1 MRIAATGRYLPPKV
15 LTNADLEK
23 MVDTTDEW
31 IVTRTG
37 IKERRIAS
45 DSESSAEMGAR
56 AAKDA
61 IKKAG
66 ITAKDI
72 DLILVASVTPD
83 ATFPSTACYIQHKI
97 GAGKCAA
104 LDVQAACS
112 GFVYGLVLGS
122 QFIASGA
129 YKNVLVVGCERL
141 SSIVD
146 WKDRATCVLFGD
158 GAGAAVLQPRTDGK
172 NGLLAFDLGA
182 NGGLH
187 EILYLMNGHTTGPEG
202 VEPKDGPHYMRMS
215 GQDVFKQAVTEMG
228 RSAVKVLK
236 TAGITVADLACVIP
250 HQANIRIIEALRD
263 RLEIPPEKCFINVQ
277 RYGNMSAACIPVGLD
292 EAQGEFHLKR
302 GDKILLVA
310 FGGGL
315 TWAACVFEW

>member
-1 MRIAATGRYLPPKV
+1 MRIVATGKYLPQKI

-23 MVDTTDEW
+23 TVETSDEW

-37 IKERRIAS
+37 IRERRIAS
-45 DSESSAEMGAR
+45 EEESSSEMGAR
-56 AAKDA
+56 AARIA
-61 IKKAG
+61 LKKAG
-66 ITAKDI
+66 ISAQDL
-72 DLILVASVTPD
+72 DLILVASVTAD

-112 GFVYGLVLGS
+112 GFVYGLVVGS

-129 YKNVLVVGCERL
+129 YKNILVVGSERL

-146 WKDRATCVLFGD
+146 WTDRSTCVLFGD
-158 GAGAAVLQPRTDGK
+158 GAGAVVLQPRADGK
-172 NGLLAFDLGA
+172 NGMLAFDMGA

-187 EILYLMNGHTTGPEG
+187 DILYLMNGQTTSP
-202 VEPKDGPHYMRMS
+202 DGAETKAGSHYMRMS
-215 GQDVFKQAVTEMG
+215 GQDVFKQAVTEMA
-228 RSAVKVLK
+228 RSCIKALE
-236 TAGITVADLACVIP
+236 TAGLTVADLACVIP

-263 RLEIPPEKCFINVQ
+263 RLQIPPEKCFINVQ
-277 RYGNMSAACIPVGLD
+277 RYGNMSAACVPVGLD
-292 EAQGEFHLKR
+292 EAADEFSLKR
-302 GDKILLVA
+302 GDKVLLVA

-315 TWAACVFEW
+315 TWAACVLEW